1 VADVGNG
8 SFTHVAGVRDVVEGP
23 RPSHPSQA
31 RGEPP
36 DEAVPARRRDVV
48 GTVLGFARTLRH
60 AGVAASPD
68 RVEAMLAAVG
78 HLDVLDPTAVYWAGR
93 LTLCG
98 GPDDLDRYDAAFA
111 AYFAGEVPRPTH
123 TAGPP
128 KERLSQMAPLEAGS
142 GDAEDDDGDGPDL
155 AARAS
160 ADEVLRHR
168 DVAELTADEREHLRR
183 LFALLVPAAPLRSAR
198 RRRPSP
204 SGSVHPAR
212 TVRRALRDGGEVTRL
227 MHRRPTPRP
236 RRVVLLVDVSGSM
249 SPYADALLRFAH
261 AAVRARPASTEVF
274 TIGTRLTRVTREM
287 RLRDPDRALAASG
300 TAIPDW
306 SGGTRLGEVLKAFLD
321 RWGQRGT
328 ARGAVVVVCS
338 DGWERGGAELLG
350 EQMARLRRLAHT
362 VVWVNPHKGRTGYEP
377 LTGGMVAALPSVDHF
392 VSGHSMAAF
401 EELTGVIQRA

>member
-1 VADVGNG
+1 
-8 SFTHVAGVRDVVEGP
+8 VVDGP
-23 RPSHPSQA
+23 RPSHPSQPQ
-31 RGEPP
+31 GEPP
-36 DEAVPARRRDVV
+36 DGAAPARRDVV
-48 GTVLGFARTLRH
+48 DTILGFARTLRH
-60 AGVAASPD
+60 AGVSASPD
-68 RVEAMLAAVG
+68 RVEAMLAALG
-78 HLDVLDPTAVYWAGR
+78 SLDVLDPTDVYWAGR

-111 AYFAGEVPRPTH
+111 AYFAGEAPRTPRRSDPSRPQLAT
-123 TAGPP
+123 T
-128 KERLSQMAPLEAGS
+128 APLEPGS
-142 GDAEDDDGDGPDL
+142 GEQDEDSETPQL
-155 AARAS
+155 ATQAS

-168 DVAELTADEREHLRR
+168 DVAEMSLAERDHLRR
-183 LFALLVPAAPLRSAR
+183 LFALLRPATPMRPAR

-204 SGSVHPAR
+204 QGAVHPSR

-227 MHRRPTPRP
+227 LHRRRQPRP
-236 RRVVLLVDVSGSM
+236 RRVVLLIDVSGSM

-287 RLRDPDRALAASG
+287 RLRDPDKALAASG
-300 TAIPDW
+300 SAIPDW

-338 DGWERGGAELLG
+338 DGWERGGTELLA
-350 EQMARLRRLAHT
+350 EQMARLRRLAHA
-362 VVWVNPHKGRTGYEP
+362 VVWVNPHKGRSGYEP

-392 VSGHSMAAF
+392 VSGHSMVAF

>member
-1 VADVGNG
+1 VPSLA
-8 SFTHVAGVRDVVEGP
+8 ARPARDVV
-23 RPSHPSQA
+23 
-31 RGEPP
+31 
-36 DEAVPARRRDVV
+36 D
-48 GTVLGFARTLRH
+48 TVLGFARTLRH
-60 AGVAASPD
+60 AGVGASPD

-78 HLDVLDPTAVYWAGR
+78 ALDVLDPRAFYWAGR

-98 GPDDLDRYDAAFA
+98 GPDDLGRYDAAFA
-111 AYFAGEVPRPTH
+111 AYFAGEAPRAARS
-123 TAGPP
+123 AGRPDVQ
-128 KERLSQMAPLEAGS
+128 LAASAPLDPGT
-142 GDAEDDDGDGPDL
+142 GDGDDSDAPDL
-155 AARAS
+155 AALAS

-168 DVAELTADEREHLRR
+168 DVGEMTPAERAHLRR
-183 LFALLVPAAPLRSAR
+183 LFALLVPATPMRPAR

-204 SGSVHPAR
+204 QGAVHPAR
-212 TVRRALRDGGEVTRL
+212 TVRRALRDGGEVSRL
-227 MHRRPTPRP
+227 MYRRRQPRP

-249 SPYADALLRFAH
+249 APYADALLRFAH
-261 AAVRARPASTEVF
+261 AAVRARPSSTEVF
-274 TIGTRLTRVTREM
+274 TIGTRLTRVTREL

-328 ARGAVVVVCS
+328 ARGAVVIVCS
-338 DGWERGGAELLG
+338 DGWERGGTELLG
-350 EQMARLRRLAHT
+350 EQMARLRRLAHA

-377 LTGGMVAALPSVDHF
+377 LTGGMMAALPSVDHF

>member
-1 VADVGNG
+1 VPSLA
-8 SFTHVAGVRDVVEGP
+8 ARPARDVV
-23 RPSHPSQA
+23 
-31 RGEPP
+31 
-36 DEAVPARRRDVV
+36 D
-48 GTVLGFARTLRH
+48 TVLGFARTLRH
-60 AGVAASPD
+60 AGVGASPD

-78 HLDVLDPTAVYWAGR
+78 ALDVLDPRAFYWAGR

-98 GPDDLDRYDAAFA
+98 GPDDLGRYDAAFA
-111 AYFAGEVPRPTH
+111 AYFAGEAPRAARS
-123 TAGPP
+123 AGRPDVQ
-128 KERLSQMAPLEAGS
+128 LAASAPLDPGT
-142 GDAEDDDGDGPDL
+142 GDGDDSDGPDL
-155 AARAS
+155 AALAS

-168 DVAELTADEREHLRR
+168 DVGEMTPAERAHLRR
-183 LFALLVPAAPLRSAR
+183 LFALLVPATPMRPAR

-204 SGSVHPAR
+204 QGAVHPAR
-212 TVRRALRDGGEVTRL
+212 TVRRALRDGGEVSRL
-227 MHRRPTPRP
+227 MYRRRQPRP

-249 SPYADALLRFAH
+249 APYADALLRFAH
-261 AAVRARPASTEVF
+261 AAVRARPSSTEVF
-274 TIGTRLTRVTREM
+274 TIGTRLTRVTREL

-328 ARGAVVVVCS
+328 ARGAVVIVCS
-338 DGWERGGAELLG
+338 DGWERGGTELLG
-350 EQMARLRRLAHT
+350 EQMARLRRLAHA

-377 LTGGMVAALPSVDHF
+377 LTGGMMAALPSVDHF

>member
-1 VADVGNG
+1 VAE
-8 SFTHVAGVRDVVEGP
+8 SVAPRLARDVV
-23 RPSHPSQA
+23 
-31 RGEPP
+31 
-36 DEAVPARRRDVV
+36 D
-48 GTVLGFARTLRH
+48 TVLGFARTLRH
-60 AGVAASPD
+60 AGVTASPD
-68 RVEAMLAAVG
+68 RVEAMLAALG
-78 HLDVLDPTAVYWAGR
+78 SLDVLDPTDVYWAGR

-111 AYFAGEVPRPTH
+111 AYFAGEAPR
-123 TAGPP
+123 ARQAQAQ
-128 KERLSQMAPLEAGS
+128 ERPQLAVTAPLEPGT
-142 GDAEDDDGDGPDL
+142 GEDDGSDTRDL
-155 AARAS
+155 ATQAS

-168 DVAELTADEREHLRR
+168 DVAEMSLAERDHLRR
-183 LFALLVPAAPLRSAR
+183 LFALLRPATPMRPAR

-204 SGSVHPAR
+204 QGAVHPAR

-227 MHRRPTPRP
+227 LHRRRSPRP
-236 RRVVLLVDVSGSM
+236 RRVVLLIDVSGSM
-249 SPYADALLRFAH
+249 SPYADALMRFAH

-287 RLRDPDRALAASG
+287 RLRDPDKALAASG
-300 TAIPDW
+300 SAIPDW

-338 DGWERGGAELLG
+338 DGWERGGTELLAA
-350 EQMARLRRLAHT
+350 QMVRLRRLAHS
-362 VVWVNPHKGRTGYEP
+362 VVWVNPHKGRSGYEP
-377 LTGGMVAALPSVDHF
+377 LTGGMVAALPSIDHF

>member
-1 VADVGNG
+1 
-8 SFTHVAGVRDVVEGP
+8 
-23 RPSHPSQA
+23 
-31 RGEPP
+31 
-36 DEAVPARRRDVV
+36 
-48 GTVLGFARTLRH
+48 VLGFARTLRH

-68 RVEAMLAAVG
+68 RVEAMLAAIG
-78 HLDVLDPTAVYWAGR
+78 ALDVLDAAAVYWAGR
-93 LTLCG
+93 LTLCA

-111 AYFAGEVPRPTH
+111 AYFAGEVPRARP
-123 TAGPP
+123 ASGPP
-128 KERLSQMAPLEAGS
+128 VERVATTAPLDAGS
-142 GDAEDDDGDGPDL
+142 GQGGDEDDAAQL
-155 AARAS
+155 AVRAS

-168 DVAELTADEREHLRR
+168 DLAQLTPAEREHLRR
-183 LFALLVPAAPLRSAR
+183 LFALLVPATPTRPAR

-204 SGSVHPAR
+204 SGAVHPAR

-227 MHRRPTPRP
+227 LHRRAVPRP

-274 TIGTRLTRVTREM
+274 TIGTRLTRVTREL

-338 DGWERGGAELLG
+338 DGWERGGAEVLG
-350 EQMARLRRLAHT
+350 EQMARLRRLAHA
-362 VVWVNPHKGRTGYEP
+362 VVWVNPHKGRVGYEP
-377 LTGGMVAALPSVDHF
+377 LTGGMQAALPHVDRF
-392 VSGHSMAAF
+392 VSGHSLAAF
-401 EELTGVIQRA
+401 EELSGVIAHV